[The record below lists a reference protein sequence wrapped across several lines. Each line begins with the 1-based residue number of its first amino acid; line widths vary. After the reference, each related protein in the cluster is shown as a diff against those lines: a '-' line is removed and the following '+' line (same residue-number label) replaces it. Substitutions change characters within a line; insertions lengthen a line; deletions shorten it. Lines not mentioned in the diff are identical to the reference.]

1 MKTLYFQNGDAFP
14 AFGLGTW
21 LSKKNEVYNAVLEAI
36 RVGYRHIDCAYIYGN
51 EAEIGSALKFAF
63 DSGLVKREELFIT
76 SKLWNSYHQFEQVEV
91 AIRTSLMDL
100 QLEYLDLYLMH
111 WPIAFKTG
119 HDQAKDASDLLS
131 LEEMPVEV
139 TWQAMEKMQQ
149 LGLTRHIGVS
159 NFNIPK
165 LQKLMQHANIQPEV
179 NQIELHPYFQQPELV
194 QFCQANWMIVTA
206 YSPLGSRH
214 LINGEDSITNN
225 ETVLKIA
232 KKHACLPTQV
242 LLAWGMR
249 RGTAVIPKSVNPAR
263 IAENFESTSVQL
275 DDLDMEELGKI
286 DKNNRLSKG
295 LYSVFPGGCY
305 SLESIWNE

>member
-1 MKTLYFQNGDAFP
+1 MKAYYFQNGDVLP

-21 LSKKNEVYNAVLEAI
+21 LSKKDEVYNAVLEAI
-36 RVGYRHIDCAYIYGN
+36 RIGYRHIDCAYIYGN
-51 EAEIGSALKFAF
+51 EKEIGRALRFAF
-63 DSGLVKREELFIT
+63 ESGMVTREELFIT
-76 SKLWNSYHQFEQVEV
+76 SKLWNSYHKPNEVEI
-91 AIRTSLMDL
+91 AIRTSLIDL

-119 HDQAKDASDLLS
+119 RDQARDASDLLS

-139 TWQAMEKMQQ
+139 TWHAMERTQQ
-149 LGLTRHIGVS
+149 MGLTKHLGVS

-165 LQKLMQHANIQPEV
+165 LQRLMQHANIQPEV

-225 ETVLKIA
+225 GTVLKIA
-232 KKHACLPTQV
+232 EKHACLPTQV
-242 LLAWGMR
+242 LLAWGMM

-263 IAENFESTSVQL
+263 IAENFESTSVVL
-275 DDLDMEELGKI
+275 DELDMEALAKI
-286 DKNNRLSKG
+286 DRNSRLAKG